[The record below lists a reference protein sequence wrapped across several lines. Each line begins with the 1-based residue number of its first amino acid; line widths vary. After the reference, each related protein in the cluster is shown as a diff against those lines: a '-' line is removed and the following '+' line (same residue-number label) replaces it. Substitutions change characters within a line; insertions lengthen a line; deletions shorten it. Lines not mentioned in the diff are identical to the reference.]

1 MKDLFGQEK
10 IESTIHVN
18 IYADEVVDKKCPYTN
33 HSWNYIGLV
42 VENIENSLLQDIINA
57 RFRGN
62 FYKDSKYF
70 DMNNKIVHWCE
81 IRTADTKNI
90 CKRWF
95 EFILNPAKS
104 ADTFYSYILGLN
116 DSLLV
121 RDEFGSKNEF
131 NNKYNRFFRSAILY
145 ALKCFYGNKKVVV
158 ENIYHEAGQQQHH
171 TYFPWHLIYKLSSD
185 QNIIFKCDEITFL
198 SKDHKEN
205 EGANLIQLCDTI
217 LGVST
222 SILHG
227 VEKSK
232 KSFYREELIDL
243 YLPLFTR
250 MIENPNNRNSRHQH
264 SNRIMIRF
272 FPKIKS
278 AIGEIERMK
287 NQFYS
292 KRPLYYIEQ
301 KSGQQSLDLF

>member
-1 MKDLFGQEK
+1 MKDLFGNELSEK
-10 IESTIHVN
+10 PIHVN

-42 VENIENSLLQDIINA
+42 VENIEMNLLSDIINA

-62 FYKDSKYF
+62 FDEYSKYYE
-70 DMNNKIVHWCE
+70 MNNKIVHWCE
-81 IRTADTKNI
+81 IRIADTKNI

-95 EFILNPAKS
+95 EYILDPSKS

-116 DSLLV
+116 DSLLD
-121 RDEFGSKNEF
+121 RDEFGSENEF
-131 NNKYNRFFRSAILY
+131 SNKYNRFFRSTVLY
-145 ALKCFYGNKKVVV
+145 ALKCFFSGKKVIV
-158 ENIYHEAGQQQHH
+158 ENIYHEEGQQQHH
-171 TYFPWHLIYKLSSD
+171 AYFPWHSIYKLGSD
-185 QNIIFKCDEITFL
+185 HNIIFKCDEITFL

-205 EGANLIQLCDTI
+205 ERANLIQLCDTI

-222 SILHG
+222 STLHG

-232 KSFYREELIDL
+232 KSFYREELIDF
-243 YLPLFTR
+243 YLPLFKR
-250 MIENPNNRNSRHQH
+250 MVENPNNRNSRHQH

-292 KRPLYYIEQ
+292 KRPLYYFEQ
-301 KSGQQSLDLF
+301 NSGQQSLDLF